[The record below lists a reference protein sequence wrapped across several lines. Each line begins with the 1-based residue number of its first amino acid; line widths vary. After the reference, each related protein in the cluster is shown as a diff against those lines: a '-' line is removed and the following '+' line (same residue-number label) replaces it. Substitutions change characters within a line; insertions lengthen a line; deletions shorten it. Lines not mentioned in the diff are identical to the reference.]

1 VKLGNITAM
10 LQNIQPAVK
19 MSQDFKGEK
28 SSKNEAFVKYVAQ
41 NNIKNT
47 IQQIRSKSQI
57 LREMEEKGEI
67 KIVGAF
73 YTLRNGELQFLE

>member
-1 VKLGNITAM
+1 
-10 LQNIQPAVK
+10 
-19 MSQDFKGEK
+19 
-28 SSKNEAFVKYVAQ
+28 VAQ